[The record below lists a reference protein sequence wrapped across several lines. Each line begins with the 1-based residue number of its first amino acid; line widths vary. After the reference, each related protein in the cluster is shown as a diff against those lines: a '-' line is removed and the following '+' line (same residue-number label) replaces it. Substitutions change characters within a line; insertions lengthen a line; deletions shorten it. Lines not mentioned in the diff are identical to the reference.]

1 MDSATNVKTT
11 GHLRVPS
18 IASLLSALPHEHRS
32 LAWLGAML
40 TGYFAVRW
48 LTAAGQLVFADLI
61 ELCYLGLA
69 GTALL
74 FLYYRSAGRTWG
86 KSHKLVALMTFLC
99 IGYILFNTTSSTMVE
114 GLSLLFLVPLAEE
127 LFFRGILFPAL
138 RSRFGIGLAI
148 VLTSVLFVAL
158 HSGMPA
164 EGLVQMAF
172 LSAACCILML
182 FRGGLVLAVI
192 LHSWWN
198 HAALGWDYMFELPN
212 SMGLLGPGLLAA
224 GLLLMLFTG
233 GGNSRDL
240 RL

>member
-1 MDSATNVKTT
+1 MDSVTNLTATD
-11 GHLRVPS
+11 RRRIPS
-18 IASLLSALPHEHRS
+18 AAALLGALPGEYRS

-40 TGYFAVRW
+40 AGYFAVRW
-48 LTAAGQLVFADLI
+48 LTAAGQLVFADFI
-61 ELCYLGLA
+61 ELCYLGFA

-74 FLYYRSAGRTWG
+74 FLYYRAAGRTWG
-86 KSHKLVALMTFLC
+86 KSHKLVALMTLLC
-99 IGYILFNTTSSTMVE
+99 IGYIMLNATSSTMVE

-127 LFFRGILFPAL
+127 LFFRGMLFPAL

-164 EGLVQMAF
+164 EGLLQMAF

-198 HAALGWDYMFELPN
+198 FAALGSDYLVDFPM
-212 SMGLLGPGLLAA
+212 SMPLVGPGLLAA
-224 GLLLMLFTG
+224 GLLLMLLSG
-233 GGNSRDL
+233 GGNTQDL